1 MKRLFRPTS
10 LIGLAVTFA
19 FAVVVSA
26 SGGPPGGGFYSGQT
40 VQNVGSSPA
49 TISVTVYNSSGGA
62 VAGTASYPNIQ
73 PGASVTFFAS
83 DVVPSGSLLGS
94 AIVSSDQPIKA
105 IVNVTNRLGGSQGVA
120 GGTAAAQYGGV
131 DLPATTI
138 SFPLAKGGF
147 GPKTTAFYI
156 QNAGSADGTFT
167 ASFLMGTG
175 LSDPSPVAY
184 SFTSP
189 TLHPGQMA
197 VIIPADTT
205 SPGPVPSGRI
215 GSLTVTSAQPLAGT
229 VLEYETSTSPALIL
243 QGTTGIPTALY
254 DTTILFPA
262 VKKQLGGRSTGLQV
276 QNVSAVT
283 IAVTMTYYGAGGT
296 CPSGSFPEA
305 PRNLAPKQSTTYL
318 DSALLPAGCL
328 ASASA
333 TTATPSGLLAG
344 VVNEA
349 FIPCNACVQRATTY
363 HAFAALA
370 ATHTVLAPVFKQD
383 FGNKRTGL
391 SVQNISGSAT
401 TAVVTFKVG
410 ASTYTYNGL
419 SIPAGGSALLLNM
432 QDTVTYPNGNWTGGA
447 GGRLPNSSL
456 AAVTVVAGQN
466 IIGVANEA
474 AINGAIQDNINYEAF
489 NQ

>member
-1 MKRLFRPTS
+1 MKRLLRPVA
-10 LIGLAVTFA
+10 LVGAAVTFA
-19 FAVVVSA
+19 MAAMVSA

-49 TISVTVYNSSGGA
+49 TISVTVYNSAGGA
-62 VAGTASYPNIQ
+62 VAGTANYNNVA
-73 PGASVTFFAS
+73 PGGSVTFFAS
-83 DVVPSGSLLGS
+83 DVVSSGSLLGS
-94 AIVSSDQPIKA
+94 AVVSSDQPIKA
-105 IVNVTNRLGGSQGVA
+105 IVNVTNRLAGSQGVA

-131 DLPATTI
+131 DVTGTTI
-138 SFPLAKGGF
+138 SFPLAKQQF

-167 ASFLMGTG
+167 ASFLMGTSP
-175 LSDPSPVAY
+175 SDPSPVAY
-184 SFTSP
+184 TFTSP

-205 SPGPVPSGRI
+205 SPGAVPASRI
-215 GSLTVTSAQPLAGT
+215 GSLTVTSAQPMAGT
-229 VLEYETSTSPALIL
+229 VLEYETTTSPALIL

-254 DTTILFPA
+254 DSTILFPT

-276 QNVSAVT
+276 QNVSGVP
-283 IAVTMTYYGAGGT
+283 ISVVMTYKGAGGS
-296 CPSGSFPEA
+296 CPSGTHSESPVT
-305 PRNLAPKQSTTYL
+305 LQPKQSTTYL

-333 TTATPSGLLAG
+333 TTATPGGKLAG

-349 FIPCNACVQRATTY
+349 FIPCNSCVQRATTCR
-363 HAFAALA
+363 AFSSAS

-391 SVQNISGSAT
+391 SIQNIGLSTAT
-401 TAVVTFKVG
+401 ATVVFKVG
-410 ASTYTYNGL
+410 ASTYTYNNL
-419 SIPAGGSALLLNM
+419 SIPAGGSSLLLDMHNPA
-432 QDTVTYPNGNWTGGA
+432 VYPDGNWTGGA
-447 GGRLPNSSL
+447 GGRLPNGSL
-456 AAVTVVAGQN
+456 AAVTVTANQN
-466 IIGVANEA
+466 IIGIANEA
-474 AINGAIQDNINYEAF
+474 AINGVVQDNINYEAF

>member
-1 MKRLFRPTS
+1 MKRLIRPIA
-10 LIGLAVTFA
+10 LVGAAVALAMSA
-19 FAVVVSA
+19 VVSA
-26 SGGPPGGGFYSGQT
+26 SGGPPGGGFYTGQT
-40 VQNVGSSPA
+40 VQNVGSSAA
-49 TISVTVYNSSGGA
+49 TISVTVYSSSGGA
-62 VAGTASYPNIQ
+62 VAGTANYNNVP
-73 PGASVTFFAS
+73 PGGAVTFFAS

-94 AIVSSDQPIKA
+94 AVVSSDQPIKA
-105 IVNVTNRLGGSQGVA
+105 IVNVTNRQGGGQGVA

-138 SFPLAKGGF
+138 SFPLAKSNF
-147 GPKTTAFYI
+147 GNKTTAFYI

-167 ASFLMGTG
+167 ASFLMGT
-175 LSDPSPVAY
+175 SPTDPSPISY

-205 SPGPVPSGRI
+205 SPGAVPSSRI
-215 GSLTVTSAQPLAGT
+215 GSLSVTSAQPLAGT
-229 VLEYETSTSPALIL
+229 VLEYETTTAPALIL
-243 QGTTGIPTALY
+243 QGTTGVPTSQY
-254 DTTILFPA
+254 DTTILFPV

-276 QNVSAVT
+276 QNVSGADLSV
-283 IAVTMTYYGAGGT
+283 VMTYKGAGGS
-296 CPSGSFPEA
+296 CPSGTHSEA
-305 PRNLAPKQSTTYL
+305 AIVLHPNQSHTYL

-333 TTATPSGLLAG
+333 TTSTPGGKLAG

-363 HAFAALA
+363 RAFANAS

-391 SVQNISGSAT
+391 SIQNVSNSAT
-401 TAVVTFKVG
+401 TATVVFKVG
-410 ASTYTYNGL
+410 ANTYTYNNL
-419 SIPAGGSALLLNM
+419 PIAAGSAALLLDM
-432 QDTVTYPNGNWTGGA
+432 QNTTLYPTANWSGGN
-447 GGRLPNSSL
+447 RLPNASL
-456 AAVTVVAGQN
+456 AAVTVTAGQN
-466 IIGVANEA
+466 IIGIANEA
-474 AINGAIQDNINYEAF
+474 PINGAIQDNINYEAF